1 MQLLLHLRDQ
11 ERAAGHPPRVGRV
24 RCPPGLLPDRRV
36 GASQGPPGST
46 PGILGVPLQG
56 SRSPGGLG
64 HAAACLPLPEPMGDV
79 LLEHSERYWCV
90 GKALASPRLA
100 KAPASLLFH
109 LQLQTKSR
117 SPQGSRARTPQAVA
131 PCSHTSSTCPGWEHG
146 AGSKGLEGGHRGG
159 SGAAWPSITC
169 GASHRATSCRIAS
182 HCISGGGSF
191 HPPPKK
197 KPGHCLP

>member
-1 MQLLLHLRDQ
+1 MQLLSRDQ

-24 RCPPGLLPDRRV
+24 RCPPGLLPDQRV
-36 GASQGPPGST
+36 GASQGPPRCT

-131 PCSHTSSTCPGWEHG
+131 PCSHTSSSRHLPGPGTQGWKRR
-146 AGSKGLEGGHRGG
+146 AGGGTQGWQWG
-159 SGAAWPSITC
+159 SLAQHHMRCVTSCHIV
-169 GASHRATSCRIAS
+169 SHRVTL
-182 HCISGGGSF
+182 HLWGGSF